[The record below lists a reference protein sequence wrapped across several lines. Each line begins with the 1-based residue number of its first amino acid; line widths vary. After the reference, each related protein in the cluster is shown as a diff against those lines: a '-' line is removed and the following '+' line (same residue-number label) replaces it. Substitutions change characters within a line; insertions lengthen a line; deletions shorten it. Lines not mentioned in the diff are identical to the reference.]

1 MNTDF
6 SIEIKGSHYFGCD
19 YIFSNIYGSAVFT
32 ENDCPDDGIYDIP
45 MNELISDDPNK
56 GDFSEKTLERFIDDA
71 SDLLDISTLPD
82 CSKEIE
88 YSTRGTLSPDG
99 SGGVYIRYSG
109 DFSPICMHVSKCGKV
124 TLNGEDDDFSELV
137 FETGKR
143 NYLALPES
151 LFGETCP
158 SLSRA
163 EPDENCEDRQ
173 SPLQLCINTRNI
185 DADMTEDGGSLKLSY
200 SIEVNG
206 ITAESSDIVLTAN
219 PQNTDELKERKQ

>member
-1 MNTDF
+1 M
-6 SIEIKGSHYFGCD
+6 
-19 YIFSNIYGSAVFT
+19 
-32 ENDCPDDGIYDIP
+32 
-45 MNELISDDPNK
+45 
-56 GDFSEKTLERFIDDA
+56 
-71 SDLLDISTLPD
+71 
-82 CSKEIE
+82 
-88 YSTRGTLSPDG
+88 
-99 SGGVYIRYSG
+99 
-109 DFSPICMHVSKCGKV
+109 

-143 NYLALPES
+143 NYVALPES